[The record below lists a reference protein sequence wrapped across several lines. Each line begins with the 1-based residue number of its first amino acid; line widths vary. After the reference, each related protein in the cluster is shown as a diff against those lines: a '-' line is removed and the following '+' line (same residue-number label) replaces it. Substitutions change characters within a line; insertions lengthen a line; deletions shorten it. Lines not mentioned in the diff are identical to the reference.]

1 MSMTSMLFL
10 FLFLPAALAVY
21 YLTPVRAREAV
32 LLAVSLIFYA
42 FGCLEYIFL
51 FIAAIVITVVLG
63 RLINRAKTKTAKR
76 TFLILGILL
85 NAGLL
90 IYYKYTDFALTT
102 WGTVTET
109 EIRLKNLALPLGIS
123 FFTFKAISYLAD
135 VYKGTAKLE
144 KNPLRDA
151 LYLSF
156 FPQVQSGPLSRYND
170 LNTRDPKLFAEG
182 VFRFLTGFCKKV
194 LIADVLS
201 KVTVEIFA
209 APPETASMSFAWLGA
224 VCFSLRLLF
233 DFAGYSDMAIGISNM
248 FGWRCPENF
257 DYPYMTES
265 VSKFWRRWH
274 ITLGAWF
281 RDYVYIPL
289 GGSRSKSKSR
299 VYFNLL
305 VVWLLT
311 GIWHGAAWNFVV
323 WGLGYFAAI
332 AFERLTNLPGRLRS
346 KWGRAVYRIL
356 TLLFINFQWVL
367 FNAKDLTSGLR
378 YIKQMLI
385 PSPNA
390 LADARA
396 LFLLKDYWFFIL
408 VAVILC
414 FPLIPR
420 LHQKLKSRKTARTVF
435 EAALALVLLAG
446 FAWSVSLVVAGLN
459 NPFAYANF

>member
-1 MSMTSMLFL
+1 M
-10 FLFLPAALAVY
+10 
-21 YLTPVRAREAV
+21 
-32 LLAVSLIFYA
+32 
-42 FGCLEYIFL
+42 
-51 FIAAIVITVVLG
+51 
-63 RLINRAKTKTAKR
+63 
-76 TFLILGILL
+76 
-85 NAGLL
+85 
-90 IYYKYTDFALTT
+90 
-102 WGTVTET
+102 
-109 EIRLKNLALPLGIS
+109 
-123 FFTFKAISYLAD
+123 
-135 VYKGTAKLE
+135 
-144 KNPLRDA
+144 
-151 LYLSF
+151 
-156 FPQVQSGPLSRYND
+156 
-170 LNTRDPKLFAEG
+170 
-182 VFRFLTGFCKKV
+182 
-194 LIADVLS
+194 
-201 KVTVEIFA
+201 
-209 APPETASMSFAWLGA
+209 
-224 VCFSLRLLF
+224 
-233 DFAGYSDMAIGISNM
+233 
-248 FGWRCPENF
+248 
-257 DYPYMTES
+257 
-265 VSKFWRRWH
+265 
-274 ITLGAWF
+274 
-281 RDYVYIPL
+281 
-289 GGSRSKSKSR
+289 
-299 VYFNLL
+299 YFNLL

-408 VAVILC
+408 AAVILC

-420 LHQKLKSRKTARTVF
+420 LYQKLKSRKTARTVF